1 MIRITKQLDELDIA
15 AKNLL
20 MELQSKALSFEAI
33 TSVYVALTMQLEQL
47 REIDQQLART
57 E

>member
-20 MELQSKALSFEAI
+20 MELQAHVASQEAL
-33 TSVYVALTMQLEQL
+33 TGVYVTLRMQLEQL
-47 REIDQQLART
+47 REIDQQLAQS
-57 E
+57 